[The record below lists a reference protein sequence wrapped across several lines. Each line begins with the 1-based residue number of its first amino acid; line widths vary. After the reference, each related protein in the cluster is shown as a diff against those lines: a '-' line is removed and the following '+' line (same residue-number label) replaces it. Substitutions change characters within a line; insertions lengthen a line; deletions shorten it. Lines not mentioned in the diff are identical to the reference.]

1 MAGKFLIGFGGL
13 TRSQNDVLW
22 SGAPHRKHL
31 RLHFLFFDE
40 KRRATT
46 KRRAFP
52 NLGKNARTP
61 PSPRTVH

>member
-31 RLHFLFFDE
+31 RLHFLFFD
-40 KRRATT
+40 
-46 KRRAFP
+46 
-52 NLGKNARTP
+52 
-61 PSPRTVH
+61 